1 MRYHQPSSIYIYHHF
16 KQPRWILKLIQIMA
30 DFCQV
35 SIDSPGLPNA
45 AVGAVAV
52 RGLASAVEDSEQM
65 DRVIPPDIFQ
75 RFLKRGVNCMGI
87 CVVF

>member
-1 MRYHQPSSIYIYHHF
+1 
-16 KQPRWILKLIQIMA
+16 MA

-45 AVGAVAV
+45 AVGAAAV

-65 DRVIPPDIFQ
+65 DQAIPPDVSH
-75 RFLKRGVNCMGI
+75 RFLKGGVNCMGI
-87 CVVF
+87 CFVFPHLPGEGC